1 MFSNNK
7 DILLSLL
14 KELSLLIKTKLDV
27 ENWQFIIDQIEN
39 NVNKRLERLNTHKKL
54 MLNSIL
60 EREQHHIDINRIIVK
75 NTNNEE
81 ELLLEETDIL
91 RETAKHFKK
100 IMDNIVENDE

>member
-27 ENWQFIIDQIEN
+27 EDRQFIIDQIEN
-39 NVNKRLERLNTHKKL
+39 NINKRLERLNTHKKL

-60 EREQHHIDINRIIVK
+60 EREQRRIDINRIIVK
-75 NTNNEE
+75 NANNEE

-100 IMDNIVENDE
+100 ITRN

>member
-7 DILLSLL
+7 GVLLSLL

-27 ENWQFIIDQIEN
+27 EDWQFIIDQIEN
-39 NVNKRLERLNTHKKL
+39 NVNKRLERLDTHKKL

-60 EREQHHIDINRIIVK
+60 EREQHRIDINRIIVK